1 MKPQLPPIS
10 QGNKMKMNRWYI
22 FKSPKH
28 ICFTFTRNYLKYV
41 IKRIG
46 DQSDDKGYEN
56 DVERNDEENKN
67 AVEKLR
73 QEESFSSR
81 LIKTV
86 FCLM

>member
-1 MKPQLPPIS
+1 M
-10 QGNKMKMNRWYI
+10 
-22 FKSPKH
+22 
-28 ICFTFTRNYLKYV
+28 KYV

-67 AVEKLR
+67 VEEFR

-81 LIKTV
+81 LIKAV